1 LRSNT
6 TEKLFYED
14 QPEIPKSEELSLRR
28 ARVERKTAET
38 QVEVEV
44 ELDGEGRCD
53 VETGFLF
60 LDHML
65 KTLAFH
71 GLFNLSAKVVEGDL
85 EHHMVEDVGL
95 ALGEALSKALGGR
108 EGINRFGWA
117 VVPMDEALALAA
129 VDLSGRPSFCAELNL
144 RADYVEDVK
153 SEDLLHFLRSM
164 AEAAKMS
171 LHVKVLSGENDHHKV
186 EAAFK
191 ALALALRQ
199 AISIGRSGVPST
211 KGAL

>member
-1 LRSNT
+1 
-6 TEKLFYED
+6 
-14 QPEIPKSEELSLRR
+14 LRR

-38 QVEVEV
+38 HVEV
-44 ELDGEGRCD
+44 ELELDGNGRCD

-71 GLFNLSAKVVEGDL
+71 GSFDLNAKVVEGDL
-85 EHHMVEDVGL
+85 EHHMAEDLGL
-95 ALGEALSKALGGR
+95 ALGEALSKALGSR

-129 VDLSGRPSFCAELNL
+129 VDLSGRPSFHAELDL
-144 RADYVEDVK
+144 RADYVEDIK
-153 SEDLLHFLRSM
+153 SEDLVHFLRSM
-164 AEAAKMS
+164 AEAAKMA
-171 LHVKVLSGENDHHKV
+171 LHVRVLSGENDHHKV

-199 AISIGRSGVPST
+199 ALSIGRSGVPST
-211 KGAL
+211 KGTL

>member
-1 LRSNT
+1 M
-6 TEKLFYED
+6 
-14 QPEIPKSEELSLRR
+14 RR

-38 QVEVEV
+38 HVEV
-44 ELDGEGRCD
+44 ELDLDGSGRCD

-71 GLFNLSAKVVEGDL
+71 GSFDLSAKVVEGDL

-95 ALGEALSKALGGR
+95 ALGEALSKALEGR

-117 VVPMDEALALAA
+117 VVPMDEALALVA
-129 VDLSGRPSFCAELNL
+129 VDLSGRPSFHADLNL
-144 RADYVEDVK
+144 RSDYVEDVK
-153 SEDLLHFLRSM
+153 SEDLSHFLRSV
-164 AEAAKMS
+164 AEAARMA

-186 EAAFK
+186 EATFK

-199 AISIGRSGVPST
+199 ALTIGRSGVPST
-211 KGAL
+211 KGSL

>member
-1 LRSNT
+1 M
-6 TEKLFYED
+6 
-14 QPEIPKSEELSLRR
+14 RR

-38 QVEVEV
+38 HVEV
-44 ELDGEGRCD
+44 ELDLDGSGRCD

-71 GLFNLSAKVVEGDL
+71 GSLDLSAKVVEGDL

-95 ALGEALSKALGGR
+95 ALGEALSKALGSR

-117 VVPMDEALALAA
+117 VVPMDEALALVA
-129 VDLSGRPSFCAELNL
+129 VDLSGRPSFRAELDL

-153 SEDLLHFLRSM
+153 SEDLLHFLRSV
-164 AEAAKMS
+164 AEAAEMA
-171 LHVKVLSGENDHHKV
+171 LHAKVLSGENDHHKV
-186 EAAFK
+186 EATFK

-199 AISIGRSGVPST
+199 ALTISRSGIPST
-211 KGAL
+211 KGLL

>member
-1 LRSNT
+1 
-6 TEKLFYED
+6 
-14 QPEIPKSEELSLRR
+14 LRR

-38 QVEVEV
+38 HVEV
-44 ELDGEGRCD
+44 ELDLDGSGRCD

-71 GLFNLSAKVVEGDL
+71 GSFDLSAKVVEGDL

-95 ALGEALSKALGGR
+95 ALGEALSKALGSR

-117 VVPMDEALALAA
+117 VVPMDEALALVA
-129 VDLSGRPSFCAELNL
+129 VDLSGRPSFHAELDL

-153 SEDLLHFLRSM
+153 SEDLLHFLRSV
-164 AEAAKMS
+164 AEAAEMA
-171 LHVKVLSGENDHHKV
+171 LHAKVLSGENDHHKV
-186 EAAFK
+186 EATFK

-199 AISIGRSGVPST
+199 ALTISRSGIPST
-211 KGAL
+211 KGSL

>member
-1 LRSNT
+1 MR
-6 TEKLFYED
+6 K
-14 QPEIPKSEELSLRR
+14 

-38 QVEVEV
+38 HVEV
-44 ELDGEGRCD
+44 ELELDGSGRCD

-65 KTLAFH
+65 KALAFH
-71 GLFNLSAKVVEGDL
+71 GSFDLSAKVIEGDL

-95 ALGEALSKALGGR
+95 ALGEALFKALGGG

-117 VVPMDEALALAA
+117 VVPMDEALALVA
-129 VDLSGRPSFCAELNL
+129 VDLSGRPSFHAEMNL

-164 AEAAKMS
+164 AEAAKMA
-171 LHVKVLSGENDHHKV
+171 LHIKILSGENDHHKV
-186 EAAFK
+186 EATFK

-199 AISIGRSGVPST
+199 ALSIGRGGVPST
-211 KGAL
+211 KGLL

>member
-1 LRSNT
+1 LR
-6 TEKLFYED
+6 K
-14 QPEIPKSEELSLRR
+14 

-38 QVEVEV
+38 HVEVEV
-44 ELDGEGRCD
+44 ELDGSGRCD
-53 VETGFLF
+53 AETGFLF

-71 GLFNLSAKVVEGDL
+71 GSFDLSVKVIEGDL
-85 EHHMVEDVGL
+85 EHHMAEDVGL
-95 ALGEALSKALGGR
+95 ALGEALVKALESR

-117 VVPMDEALALAA
+117 LVPMDEALALVAI
-129 VDLSGRPSFCAELNL
+129 DLSGRPSFHAELNL
-144 RADYVEDVK
+144 RADYVEDIK

-164 AEAAKMS
+164 AEAAEMA
-171 LHVKVLSGENDHHKV
+171 LHIKVLSGENDHHKV

-199 AISIGRSGVPST
+199 AFSITRSGIPST
-211 KGAL
+211 KGSL

>member
-1 LRSNT
+1 MR
-6 TEKLFYED
+6 
-14 QPEIPKSEELSLRR
+14 KS
-28 ARVERKTAET
+28 RVERKTAET
-38 QVEVEV
+38 HVEVEL
-44 ELDGEGRCD
+44 ELDGEGRYD

-117 VVPMDEALALAA
+117 VVPMDEALALVA
-129 VDLSGRPSFCAELNL
+129 VDLSGRPSFYAELNL
-144 RADYVEDVK
+144 RADYVEDIK
-153 SEDLLHFLRSM
+153 SEDLLHFLKSM